1 MGRKRRPVNETM
13 PLQTEGSSL
22 LRAGRDEGETRG
34 RVLVTGAN
42 GQLGRAL
49 MALLPQAGFD
59 PTGVDLPE
67 VDISDAAV
75 MSSWDWSSY
84 DIIINAA
91 AWTNVDGA
99 ETPEGRRLSWRAN
112 TVGPVNLARA
122 AVQHGLTLVH
132 LSTEYTFDGVTAV
145 HTEEETPSPLGVY
158 GQSKAAGDA
167 AVSVCPR
174 HYLVRTSWVVGDG
187 KNFVKTMLSLAER
200 GISPQVVADQT
211 GRLTFASDLA
221 AGIIHLITSGAEFGT
236 YNLSGDG
243 PILSWADI
251 AKRVYESAGHSPDEV
266 TPATTE
272 EYYAGQ
278 EGIAPRPLSSALD
291 LARIKAT
298 GFTPADSTERLNA
311 YLQGLL

>member
-1 MGRKRRPVNETM
+1 MNETK
-13 PLQTEGSSL
+13 PVQTEGTSL
-22 LRAGRDEGETRG
+22 PSAGREEGQMRG

-49 MALLPQAGFD
+49 MTLLPQAGFE

-67 VDISDAAV
+67 VDISNADA
-75 MSSWDWSSY
+75 MSSWDWTGY

-132 LSTEYTFDGVTAV
+132 LSTEYTFDGATAL

-187 KNFVKTMLSLAER
+187 KNFV
-200 GISPQVVADQT
+200 ADQT

-221 AGIIHLITSGAEFGT
+221 AGIIHLLTAGAEFGT

-243 PILSWADI
+243 PIVSWADV
-251 AKRVYESAGHSPDEV
+251 AKRVYERAGHSPDEV
-266 TPATTE
+266 TAVTTE
-272 EYYAGQ
+272 DYYAGQ

-291 LARIKAT
+291 LAKIKAT
-298 GFTPADSTERLNA
+298 GFTPADSTERLEA

>member
-1 MGRKRRPVNETM
+1 MNETK
-13 PLQTEGSSL
+13 PVRTEGTSL
-22 LRAGRDEGETRG
+22 PRAGHDEGQMRG

-49 MALLPQAGFD
+49 MTLLPQAGFE

-67 VDISDAAV
+67 VDISDAAA
-75 MSSWDWSSY
+75 MSSWDWTGY
-84 DIIINAA
+84 DVIINAA

-187 KNFVKTMLSLAER
+187 KNFVKSMLQLAKTNKILSIVNDQI
-200 GISPQVVADQT
+200 GSPT
-211 GRLTFASDLA
+211 YTRDLA
-221 AGIIHLITSGAEFGT
+221 PLLADILESEKYGIYHATNEGFC
-236 YNLSGDG
+236 
-243 PILSWADI
+243 SWAQFAREI
-251 AKRVYESAGHSPDEV
+251 FRQAGVAVNV
-266 TPATTE
+266 TNVPSHMYPT
-272 EYYAGQ
+272 
-278 EGIAPRPLSSALD
+278 
-291 LARIKAT
+291 KAT
-298 GFTPADSTERLNA
+298 RPKNSRLSKKSLDDAGFHRLPPWEDA
-311 YLQGLL
+311 VGRFLKELKQAGE

>member
-1 MGRKRRPVNETM
+1 MT
-13 PLQTEGSSL
+13 
-22 LRAGRDEGETRG
+22 
-34 RVLVTGAN
+34 
-42 GQLGRAL
+42 
-49 MALLPQAGFD
+49 LLPQVGLV

-67 VDISDAAV
+67 VDISDAAA
-75 MSSWDWSSY
+75 MSAWDWSSY
-84 DIIINAA
+84 DVVINAA

-132 LSTEYTFDGVTAV
+132 LSTEYTFDGATPV
-145 HTEEETPSPLGVY
+145 HSEAETPSPLGVY

-200 GISPQVVADQT
+200 GITPTVVADQT

-221 AGIIHLITSGAEFGT
+221 AGIIHLLTSGAEFGT
-236 YNLSGDG
+236 YNLSGGG
-243 PILSWADI
+243 PVVSWADV
-251 AKRVYESAGHSPDEV
+251 AKRVYERAGHSPDEV
-266 TPATTE
+266 TPVTTE

-278 EGIAPRPLSSALD
+278 EGGAPRPLCSALD
-291 LARIKAT
+291 LAKIKAT
-298 GFTPADSTERLNA
+298 GFTPTDSMERLED
-311 YLQGLL
+311 YLSELLA

>member
-1 MGRKRRPVNETM
+1 M
-13 PLQTEGSSL
+13 
-22 LRAGRDEGETRG
+22 RG

-49 MALLPQAGFD
+49 MTLLPQAGFE

-67 VDISDAAV
+67 VDISDADA
-75 MSSWDWSSY
+75 MSSWDWTGY

-122 AVQHGLTLVH
+122 AVRHGLTLVH
-132 LSTEYTFDGVTAV
+132 LSTEYTFDGATAL

-200 GISPQVVADQT
+200 GITPSVVADQT
-211 GRLTFASDLA
+211 GRASS
-221 AGIIHLITSGAEFGT
+221 TSSPRAPSSAPTTSPVMDRSSPGPMSP
-236 YNLSGDG
+236 SG
-243 PILSWADI
+243 ST
-251 AKRVYESAGHSPDEV
+251 SA
-266 TPATTE
+266 PAT
-272 EYYAGQ
+272 
-278 EGIAPRPLSSALD
+278 APTRSLPSPLRS
-291 LARIKAT
+291 T
-298 GFTPADSTERLNA
+298 TPVRRGSHR
-311 YLQGLL
+311 GH